1 MYFYSM
7 YMPEGAIS
15 RLTQRCSHLCLARA
29 FSQPPQST
37 PAESFDKKDPGQG
50 LTPWRHVAVKQKG
63 TPLDRGLMPSA
74 DTE

>member
-1 MYFYSM
+1 M

-63 TPLDRGLMPSA
+63 TPLDRALMPSA